1 MCNYRSRVVTCL
13 LWCAIPVALCAQD
26 VKYPPEAEQFPG
38 PRCAIE
44 PELWL
49 DPPRPCQMSDLRE
62 WLADIDHWR
71 DERRGRIGYDGS
83 EYDRPELKWTQSSF
97 IQPQMM
103 VEERYFYDPLE
114 RRYTVDRY
122 LDDLDQRYG
131 GIDSVLIWHPYP
143 NLGIDNRN
151 QFDLLQDLPGGVEAL
166 KRMVGDFHR
175 RNVRVLFPVL
185 PWDRGTRDSG
195 TQDWV
200 VTGKLLAEV
209 GADGING
216 DTFEGVPRAFRV
228 ASDTAGHPLALEPE
242 GGPSDEAVQWN
253 NLTWGFWDYRFV
265 PGVSR
270 YKWLEHRH
278 MVNMTDR
285 WAHDK
290 TKDLQEAFFN
300 GIGYVSWE
308 NIWGIWNQITPRDA
322 EALRRVSR
330 IERAVSDLLV
340 SADWEPHTLTMRH
353 GVFASKFKGSGRTV
367 WTVINRNP
375 FDVGGRQL
383 RVPWS
388 EGVRYY
394 DLWHGVELSPE
405 RDGETAVLSFV
416 LEGGGFGSVL
426 ATVDPLPENL
436 KRALAEGT
444 ASSSRPLSSYSHEWT
459 VLQQQIV
466 DIEPTRPAKSAPSG
480 MVKIPEADFLFQC
493 EGIEIEGF
501 NTLGVD
507 VQYPW
512 EDSPRRYHQHNV
524 HIKSFYVDKYPVTN
538 AEFKTFLDTSH
549 YRPDDEH
556 NFLRDWKGV
565 DYPQGWSNKPVTWV
579 SIEDARAYA
588 AWAGK
593 RLPHEWEWQY
603 AAQGGDGRLYPW
615 GTEWDA
621 SAVPTPEKG
630 RMMRAPTA
638 VSDYPKGA
646 SSFGIADLVGNV
658 WQWTDE
664 YRDEHTRA
672 AILKGGSYYQ
682 PQGAIW
688 YFPQAYKLIEHGKYL
703 LMAPSLD
710 RSGTVGFRC
719 AQDAE

>member
-1 MCNYRSRVVTCL
+1 MRNHFACAVTCL
-13 LWCAIPVALCAQD
+13 LFCVIPVLNAQD
-26 VKYPPEAEQFPG
+26 VKYPPETEQIPG
-38 PRCAIE
+38 PKCAAQ
-44 PELWL
+44 PSLWL
-49 DPPRPCQMSDLRE
+49 EPPRPCQMADLRG
-62 WLADIDHWR
+62 WLDDVNHWR
-71 DERRGRIGYDGS
+71 NERRVRIGYDGS
-83 EYDRPELKWTQSSF
+83 QYDRPELKWTQSAF

-103 VEERYFYDPLE
+103 VHERYFYDPAA

-122 LDDLDQRYG
+122 LNDLDQRYG

-143 NLGIDNRN
+143 NLGVDNRN
-151 QFDLLQDLPGGVEAL
+151 QFDLLRDLPGGVEAL
-166 KRMVGDFHR
+166 KHMVNDFHR

-185 PWDRGTRDSG
+185 PWDQGTRDSG
-195 TQDWV
+195 MPDWV
-200 VTGKLLAEV
+200 STGKLLAEI

-216 DTFEGVPRAFRV
+216 DTLEGVPRAFRV
-228 ASDTAGHPLALEPE
+228 ASDETGHPIALEPE

-253 NLTWGFWDYRFV
+253 NLTWGFWDYHFV

-290 TKDLQEAFFN
+290 TEDLQESFFN

-308 NIWGIWNQITPRDA
+308 NIWGIWNQVTPRDA

-330 IERAVSDLLV
+330 IERATADLLI
-340 SADWEPHTLTMRH
+340 SPDWEPHTLTLWP
-353 GVFASKFKGSGRTV
+353 GVFASKFMGTERTV

-375 FDVGGRQL
+375 FDVGGHQL
-383 RVPWS
+383 RVPWT
-388 EGVRYY
+388 EGMQYY
-394 DLWHGVELSPE
+394 DLWHGVALKPE
-405 RDGETAVLSFV
+405 RDGDSAILNFE
-416 LEGGGFGSVL
+416 LEAKGFGSVL
-426 ATVDPLPENL
+426 ATAAPLPEGL
-436 KRALAEGT
+436 KRAVAE
-444 ASSSRPLSSYSHEWT
+444 AAASSRPLSSYSHEWT
-459 VLQQQIV
+459 FLPQQLV
-466 DIEPTRPAKSAPSG
+466 DIAPTKPAPPG
-480 MVKIPEADFLFQC
+480 MVPIPAVDFLFQV
-493 EGIEIEGF
+493 EGIEIEGS

-512 EDSPRRYHQHNV
+512 EDSPRRYHRHSI
-524 HIKSFYVDKYPVTN
+524 HIKSFYLDRYPVTN
-538 AEFKTFLDTSH
+538 AEFKEFLDTTH
-549 YRPDDEH
+549 YRPADEH
-556 NFLRDWKGV
+556 NFLKDWKNGN
-565 DYPQGWSNKPVTWV
+565 YPLGWDNKPVTWV

-603 AAQGGDGRLYPW
+603 AAQGTDGRLYPW

-621 SAVPTPEKG
+621 SAVPAPEK
-630 RMMRAPTA
+630 RRQMREPTA
-638 VSDYPKGA
+638 VSAYPKGA
-646 SSFGIADLVGNV
+646 SPFGVADLVGNV

-664 YRDEHTRA
+664 FRDEHTRA

-688 YFPQAYKLIEHGKYL
+688 YFPQAYKLTEHGKYL

-710 RSGTVGFRC
+710 RSAAVGFRC